1 MIQSEHLRLGKLKT
15 AKRNTVDK
23 GAYRTSYVTPQQQ
36 QHHHHVRVPQKKPD
50 TRSFTAGNNKQSN
63 INTQSQQRVADD
75 FEQYPSNNKLPP
87 FQTDEDNNNDTTQS
101 VKINGRAY
109 NEDSLKV
116 HVIQNNNNNNNNVKK
131 NDDDSAAVA
140 KNIRGNTAN
149 QDASFVPVA
158 ESKTTASA
166 AAASGSFTTNSNNQQ
181 EILVP
186 ESLPVK
192 SLPVVPTVVLEAAN
206 KQQKQSSFQ
215 PRDKYYTG
223 DNDRSKK
230 TATTT
235 TATTTTAN
243 NNNQSQDQKQQE
255 QQGAAVVDNSNLYA
269 DQESSSS
276 SPLPETVAEMEQH
289 YKSRQQGGGE
299 GDDWDDHYNNKSR
312 QNEYDLNTSQMI
324 LSDKA
329 APAAIDKVR
338 QKQDADYT
346 SHSIVLTQEEEK
358 SKINYQSFLRF
369 QEKRQK
375 VEEQQDDKDTKNGT
389 TAA

>member
-1 MIQSEHLRLGKLKT
+1 MTMPHQITTTSVQNDPQYNT
-15 AKRNTVDK
+15 PYKRPPTP
-23 GAYRTSYVTPQQQ
+23 PQQQ

-116 HVIQNNNNNNNNVKK
+116 HVIQNNNNNNKNNGRAYNEDLLKVHVINNNNNNNNVKK

-149 QDASFVPVA
+149 QDASFVPIA
-158 ESKTTASA
+158 ESKTTPSAA

-223 DNDRSKK
+223 DNDRIKK

-276 SPLPETVAEMEQH
+276 PLPETVAEMEQH
-289 YKSRQQGGGE
+289 YKSRQQGGGGE
-299 GDDWDDHYNNKSR
+299 GDDWD
-312 QNEYDLNTSQMI
+312 
-324 LSDKA
+324 
-329 APAAIDKVR
+329 
-338 QKQDADYT
+338 
-346 SHSIVLTQEEEK
+346 
-358 SKINYQSFLRF
+358 
-369 QEKRQK
+369 
-375 VEEQQDDKDTKNGT
+375 
-389 TAA
+389 